1 MSKSFRKYFIY
12 ASKVVSIMTI
22 LFFLM
27 NCSSQPAA
35 NVEESVTQTKSNN
48 KIHLVVAGE
57 TLYSIAW
64 RYGVDYRELA
74 YFNGIKPPFR
84 IHPTQKILI
93 DITAQ
98 KKSPVARTSSG
109 FESIKPPISS
119 NAGAVFKKNTG
130 EKATE
135 KPKFRSEKKSIVVPL
150 TPKNSTVSSSLK
162 WQWPATGKLLA
173 PFQGDTTLNKGIDLN
188 GKLGESVVA
197 AAGGQVVYSGSGLR
211 GYGKLLIIKHNEI
224 FLSAYAHNSELLIK
238 EGDVVKVGQRI
249 ADMGSSGT
257 NRVKLH
263 FEIRREGKPVN
274 PLLYLPKRN

>member
-1 MSKSFRKYFIY
+1 
-12 ASKVVSIMTI
+12 MTT
-22 LFFLM
+22 LVFLT

-35 NVEESVTQTKSNN
+35 NVQESFVQTKSKN
-48 KIHLVVAGE
+48 KIHLVVQGE

-93 DITAQ
+93 DINTP
-98 KKSPVARTSSG
+98 KNISGGPVRPEVENSKSPVLANRASVLKKDSVAKALK
-109 FESIKPPISS
+109 KPVI
-119 NAGAVFKKNTG
+119 
-130 EKATE
+130 
-135 KPKFRSEKKSIVVPL
+135 RSEKKPFVVSL
-150 TPKNSTVSSSLK
+150 TPKNNAVSSSLK
-162 WQWPATGKLLA
+162 WQWPTAGKLLA
-173 PFQGDTTLNKGIDLN
+173 SFQGDTALNKGIDLN

-197 AAGGQVVYSGSGLR
+197 AAAGQVVYSGSGLR

-224 FLSAYAHNSELLIK
+224 FLSAYAHNSELLTK

-263 FEIRREGKPVN
+263 FEIRREGKPVD